1 MADAPDPE
9 QRLAKF
15 KKALGDKDPYAVIG
29 VEETASDVVIKKAY
43 RKKAL
48 KLHPDRNRDKEDA
61 TEIFQVLV
69 QANELLADN
78 AVKALYDAELRKR
91 NAAKLRDLKMNAEQ
105 RAAKHDL
112 EAREQAFK
120 KRRMESQNATRSMA
134 QEIVRVRE
142 DGERRLKEQQQRA
155 AAAKKVAAGSRS
167 GGGASAGNGEGA
179 ATDGGAPTLKIKW
192 HTKGI
197 AAENG
202 GYTTA
207 ELTRLFSKY
216 GGNPTVML
224 KKKNGAALVAFDT
237 AEAARNAAKFERGTP
252 ANPFKDLSWVGA
264 EPPAEDGDHGANGD
278 AGSSYSRGG
287 GGGSGG
293 GRREGSRG
301 GGGAPTPH
309 DFGFYG
315 GGAGAEEGEGGFG
328 AGGGAG
334 GRGFF
339 DTREGEVLRRML
351 AAGSGS
357 GSGEARA

>member
-1 MADAPDPE
+1 ML
-9 QRLAKF
+9 Q
-15 KKALGDKDPYAVIG
+15 
-29 VEETASDVVIKKAY
+29 
-43 RKKAL
+43 
-48 KLHPDRNRDKEDA
+48 
-61 TEIFQVLV
+61 
-69 QANELLADN
+69 
-78 AVKALYDAELRKR
+78 
-91 NAAKLRDLKMNAEQ
+91 
-105 RAAKHDL
+105 
-112 EAREQAFK
+112 AREQAFK